1 MPSAAKPATAATTAA
16 NQAVL
21 AELPFYDTADFA
33 EAWRGHVAPLPDG
46 VVRGKAG
53 RLVWDLGEYR
63 FLETEQAPPEVNPSL
78 WRLARLN
85 MANGLFEVCP
95 GVYQIRGLD
104 LANMTIVEG
113 ERGVIVIDALTNAE
127 AAATG
132 LALYRAHRGERPV
145 SALIYTHSHADHFGG
160 AFGVASLDEVRAG
173 RVPVIAPDGFMEEL
187 GAESVLAGI
196 PMARRANFQFGGA
209 LHRGVRG
216 QVDAGLGKRMGLAVS
231 TLLPP
236 TDLIVEPVESRT
248 IDGVE
253 LVFQMAPQTEAPAE
267 MHIWLP
273 KQRVLNMAENTTR
286 HLHNFIPLRGA
297 QARDTRVWSNA
308 ITTSMA
314 LFGDQAE
321 ILVAQHHW
329 PIWGRE
335 KLLGYLGRQRDL
347 YKHIHDQALRLAARG
362 LRPAEIAERLRLPDS
377 LAQDWAC
384 RGYYGTVSHNAKA
397 VYQRYL
403 SWYDGNPANLD
414 PLPPAEA
421 ARKLVE
427 YLGPLDAV
435 MARARDDFARGE
447 YRWVVQLMNQL
458 VFADPD
464 NAAARELCA
473 DAHEQLGY
481 QAESATW
488 RNAYLLAAQELR
500 GGISGSR
507 AVGFLRPDML
517 PALSTEVVFDWLG
530 VRLKAE
536 QAAGLHWRI
545 DWHFTDRGEIVAQNL
560 ENATLTQRLGT
571 GSAAADARVT
581 TTRAAFDRLVAG
593 GVGFDV
599 LLAEGAATVAGDAT
613 LPAKLFALL
622 DVFETIFPV
631 VTPR

>member
-1 MPSAAKPATAATTAA
+1 MPSAAKPATAATAAA

-21 AELPFYDTADFA
+21 AELPFHDTADFA

-46 VVRGKAG
+46 VVRGTGG

-63 FLETEQAPPEVNPSL
+63 FLKAEQAPPEVNPSL

-95 GVYQIRGLD
+95 GIYQIRGLD

-113 ERGVIVIDALTNAE
+113 ARGIIVIDALTNAE

-160 AFGVASLDEVRAG
+160 AFGVASLDEVRGG

-236 TDLIVEPVESRT
+236 TDLIVEAVESRT
-248 IDGVE
+248 IDGIE

-273 KQRVLNMAENTTR
+273 RHRVLNMAENTTR

-308 ITTSMA
+308 IATSMA

-329 PIWGRE
+329 PIWGQE

-347 YKHIHDQALRLAARG
+347 YKHIHDQALRLAAHG
-362 LRPAEIAERLRLPDS
+362 LRPAEISERLRLPDS

-414 PLPPAEA
+414 PLPPSEA

-435 MARARDDFARGE
+435 IARAREDFVRGE
-447 YRWVVQLMNQL
+447 YRWVAQLMNQL

-500 GGISGSR
+500 GGTGGSR

-517 PALSTEVVFDWLG
+517 PALSTGVVFDWLG

-536 QAAGLHWRI
+536 QAAGLRWRI
-545 DWHFTDRGEIVAQNL
+545 DWHFTDRGEMVAQNL
-560 ENATLTQRLGT
+560 ENATLTQRLGST
-571 GSAAADARVT
+571 SAAPDTRVT

-593 GVGFDV
+593 SAGFEA

-613 LPAKLFALL
+613 LPARLFALL

>member
-1 MPSAAKPATAATTAA
+1 MSSAAKPATAATAAA

-21 AELPFYDTADFA
+21 AELPFHDTADFA

-63 FLETEQAPPEVNPSL
+63 FLEAEQAPPEVNPSL

-173 RVPVIAPDGFMEEL
+173 QVPVIAPDGFMDEL

-216 QVDAGLGKRMGLAVS
+216 QVDAALGKRMGLAVS

-308 ITTSMA
+308 IATSMA

-335 KLLGYLGRQRDL
+335 KLLCYLGRQRDL
-347 YKHIHDQALRLAARG
+347 YKHIHDQALRLAAHG
-362 LRPAEIAERLRLPDS
+362 LRPAEIAARLRLPES

-447 YRWVVQLMNQL
+447 YRWVAQLMNQL

-500 GGISGSR
+500 GGVGGSR

-545 DWHFTDRGEIVAQNL
+545 DWHFTDCGEVVAQNL

-571 GSAAADARVT
+571 GSAAPDARVT
-581 TTRAAFDRLVAG
+581 TTRAAFDRLVAASA
-593 GVGFDV
+593 GFDA